1 MILTNSTDI
10 TVSPLHALSSNDKD
24 WEQWAGKNYIVVN
37 SVNTNGSKKFIN
49 KSFIVT

>member
-24 WEQWAGKNYIVVN
+24 WEQWAVKSIYFKKSKQ
-37 SVNTNGSKKFIN
+37 SVEKIH
-49 KSFIVT
+49 